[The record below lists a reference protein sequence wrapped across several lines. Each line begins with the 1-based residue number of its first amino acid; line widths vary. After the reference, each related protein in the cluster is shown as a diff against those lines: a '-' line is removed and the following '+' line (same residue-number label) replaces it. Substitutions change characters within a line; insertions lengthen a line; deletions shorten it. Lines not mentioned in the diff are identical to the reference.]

1 MNKFLCYLFC
11 GIIMLLCYSACNV
24 NTPKASKIHK
34 EHSDTAKSSI
44 KKSFQHGA
52 DKANKYWDNQ

>member
-1 MNKFLCYLFC
+1 
-11 GIIMLLCYSACNV
+11 MLLCYSACNV